1 MDKESEIVGIFMKG
15 VEDNVDSFTWL
26 CEKIYS

>member
-15 VEDNVDSFTWL
+15 VEDNADSFTWL
-26 CEKIYS
+26 CEIYS